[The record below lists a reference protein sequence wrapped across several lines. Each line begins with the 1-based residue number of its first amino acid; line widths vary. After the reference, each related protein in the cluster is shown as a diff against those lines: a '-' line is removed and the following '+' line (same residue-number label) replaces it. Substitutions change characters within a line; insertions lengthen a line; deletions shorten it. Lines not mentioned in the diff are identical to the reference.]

1 MFTTI
6 FSQRVKIGN
15 YIVLYIS
22 ILILNLQMAT
32 PNYIE
37 AQIPKKFTLGLEI
50 SDNAALWEIFEM
62 IGETSNPIFPQEN
75 DGLKRI
81 RNSLRIL
88 KRSSKQHPFPY
99 DDLSLSLGM
108 DFFYGPY
115 VRLFFTFCLILAF
128 PKNIKNLAKKWR
140 VESCSILALHTFF
153 D

>member
-6 FSQRVKIGN
+6 FSQRVKNGN

-37 AQIPKKFTLGLEI
+37 AQIPKKFKLGQEI
-50 SDNAALWEIFEM
+50 SDNAALWEIYEM

-88 KRSSKQHPFPY
+88 KRSPKQYPFPN
-99 DDLSLSLGM
+99 DDLPLNLGM
-108 DFFYGPY
+108 DFFLRA
-115 VRLFFTFCLILAF
+115 VRKAFLHFLPNSGLSKKHQKFGKKMESRVLFNTCFRHIF
-128 PKNIKNLAKKWR
+128 
-140 VESCSILALHTFF
+140 
-153 D
+153 